1 METGQGPVA
10 FNPGIPLAG
19 YWQPLAQIRAECY
32 NTVMNDRLT
41 AAVADALHRAGL
53 LRPGAHL
60 LLALSGGPDSVAL
73 LYTLCALRGPQGLR
87 ISAAHVEHGLRGEA
101 SLADANYCEQLC
113 RALDVPYTC
122 AHAALSGGMD
132 SPGAEARARDA
143 RYALLCAQARAHGAD
158 ALLTAHHQ
166 DDQAQT
172 VLMHLIRGSGAR
184 GLGGMRATGMRDG
197 VLLLRPLLNIPHAML
212 LRTVDGIPV
221 RTDESNLSPCCQRN
235 RLRQTVLPLLTQENP
250 HAAAHLAQCAALAA
264 LDEDCLSAQGEA
276 LLRTALVDFAPTL
289 CVRRAPLAAAPPA
302 VAARALRSLHR
313 SAVDAVRGGS
323 APAGDTALSA
333 ADTLALVALL
343 HTPDGCH
350 NLPPALRAETTARY
364 LHLLRMADG
373 SPLSPPPRTESV
385 ALGSDLPACGRAF
398 TFAGLCFT
406 LTAADPAQPPPDG
419 LRAVEV
425 PLTALASLRLRLPAL
440 GDRIRPFGAHGG
452 KPLRRYLTDRKLDR
466 PFRQWLPLLCMGGEV
481 FWAVGLG
488 AAEGTRRTD
497 APAARLTVEGLLPWA
512 DGPA

>member
-1 METGQGPVA
+1 
-10 FNPGIPLAG
+10 
-19 YWQPLAQIRAECY
+19 
-32 NTVMNDRLT
+32 MNDRLT

-73 LYTLCALRGPQGLR
+73 LYTLCALREPQGLR
-87 ISAAHVEHGLRGEA
+87 ISAMHVEHGLRGESA
-101 SLADANYCEQLC
+101 LADARYCERLC
-113 RALDVPYTC
+113 RDLSVPYTC
-122 AHAALSGGMD
+122 AHAALAGGMD
-132 SPGAEARARDA
+132 APGAEARARDA
-143 RYALLCAQARAHGAD
+143 RYALMCAQARACGAD

-184 GLGGMRATGMRDG
+184 GLGGMRATVMRDG
-197 VLLLRPLLNIPHAML
+197 VLLVRPLLHIPHATL
-212 LRTVDGIPV
+212 LQAVDGIPV

-264 LDEDCLSAQGEA
+264 LDEDCLDAQGEA

-302 VAARALRSLHR
+302 VAARALRRLYAL
-313 SAVDAVRGGS
+313 AVETLRGNG
-323 APAGDTALSA
+323 APPGENALSA

-343 HTPDGCH
+343 QHPDGSR
-350 NLPPALRAETTARY
+350 NLPPALRAETTAQY

-373 SPLSPPPRTESV
+373 GPLFPPPRPGPI
-385 ALGSDLPACGRAF
+385 ALGHDLPACGHTVVF
-398 TFAGLCFT
+398 MGLCFT
-406 LTAADPAQPPPDG
+406 LTAADPSQPPPDG
-419 LRAVEV
+419 LRTVEV
-425 PLTALASLRLRLPAL
+425 PLAALPGLQLRLPDS
-440 GDRIRPFGAHGG
+440 GDRIHPFGAHGG

-466 PFRQWLPLLCMGGEV
+466 PFRPWLPLLCAGSEV
-481 FWAVGLG
+481 LWAIGLG
-488 AAEGTRRTD
+488 AGEDTRRTA
-497 APAARLTVEGLLPWA
+497 APAVRLTVEGRLPWA
-512 DGPA
+512 DAPA